1 MPRTRRPS
9 ASSRK
14 ATRRSPSGERDVLL
28 SKLNSRQSLER
39 MLEGVVMPPDPREE
53 ARAVPEPVPA
63 PIPTVE
69 VTRIT
74 SQEIRQDQMRQADMT
89 LVEAMRRPPSGPRR
103 IKVEQGTHEPSP
115 HEAMIA
121 SRASRIEQRER
132 EPIMASVDDWSAPFE
147 TPPSLEALESLA
159 GDLCV
164 PHCDPRLFLPQ
175 FTPAT
180 ADLAWAERYAWWRQI
195 RAPFIRWVPVGRE
208 ASGASAGVR
217 SVSEGEEKRT
227 SVFARLWHRVDE
239 EVIELKHKE
248 EEIITG
254 IEESWGVPVMVP
266 RLAPMRVLA
275 GFAVLFLVVSLPA
288 LAVSFGNSLNRS
300 WVEVQEAGAS
310 VSEGVG
316 QALGSSVPSVQALSD
331 VSSRLRRADQALGRV
346 SAIAVALA
354 EAVPATRNRYAAA
367 RSLIRAGELSTQA
380 ATLLRQGMDRALAA
394 QVTHPVERLDAFRT
408 YLSAALP
415 LVDEAA
421 ALASRADPEDLPE
434 ELRSSVAELSSM
446 LGAAQGV
453 LRESDAMT
461 SLLAFVAG
469 KQETRTY
476 LLVFQNTAELR
487 PSGGFMGSVA
497 EITVDRGEIKRV
509 RVPGGGPY
517 DLRSE
522 LREHVA
528 PPGPLQL
535 IASRWEFQDANW
547 FPDFAATADKIR
559 WFWSRSGQPTLD
571 GVVAVNSTLLEKL
584 LAFTGPIE
592 MPEYGKTLT
601 AENVLFETQKA
612 VELEYDKTE
621 NAPKKIIGDLF
632 PLVLKQLREVPAER
646 APELLAVF
654 ADSLRSKDI
663 QIWLTRP
670 EEQEQVTRF
679 GWLGRLAPSSG
690 DALAI
695 VEANIAGQKTDT
707 SIDENVLHEVEI
719 SEDGSIIDTV
729 TLTRTHKASKGE
741 LFRGVNNVS
750 YVRFYVPEGS
760 ELLAAEG
767 FHPPSQGLFKNIPPE
782 EGQDPHLASLIQPQ
796 GQSQG
801 LHVTRE
807 FGRTAFGGWL
817 QLEPGV
823 TSVTKIRY
831 RLPMTAFDITRR
843 LNPADGSASGRPAY
857 LGLLTSQSGK
867 PGRTLESRVT
877 YPEQWRV
884 AWPSPD
890 ASTLSTPWDRDRAF
904 ALLFDLPHEE
914 AR

>member
-1 MPRTRRPS
+1 
-9 ASSRK
+9 
-14 ATRRSPSGERDVLL
+14 
-28 SKLNSRQSLER
+28 
-39 MLEGVVMPPDPREE
+39 
-53 ARAVPEPVPA
+53 
-63 PIPTVE
+63 
-69 VTRIT
+69 
-74 SQEIRQDQMRQADMT
+74 
-89 LVEAMRRPPSGPRR
+89 
-103 IKVEQGTHEPSP
+103 
-115 HEAMIA
+115 
-121 SRASRIEQRER
+121 
-132 EPIMASVDDWSAPFE
+132 
-147 TPPSLEALESLA
+147 
-159 GDLCV
+159 
-164 PHCDPRLFLPQ
+164 
-175 FTPAT
+175 
-180 ADLAWAERYAWWRQI
+180 
-195 RAPFIRWVPVGRE
+195 
-208 ASGASAGVR
+208 
-217 SVSEGEEKRT
+217 
-227 SVFARLWHRVDE
+227 
-239 EVIELKHKE
+239 
-248 EEIITG
+248 
-254 IEESWGVPVMVP
+254 
-266 RLAPMRVLA
+266 
-275 GFAVLFLVVSLPA
+275 
-288 LAVSFGNSLNRS
+288 
-300 WVEVQEAGAS
+300 
-310 VSEGVG
+310 
-316 QALGSSVPSVQALSD
+316 
-331 VSSRLRRADQALGRV
+331 
-346 SAIAVALA
+346 
-354 EAVPATRNRYAAA
+354 
-367 RSLIRAGELSTQA
+367 
-380 ATLLRQGMDRALAA
+380 
-394 QVTHPVERLDAFRT
+394 
-408 YLSAALP
+408 
-415 LVDEAA
+415 
-421 ALASRADPEDLPE
+421 
-434 ELRSSVAELSSM
+434 
-446 LGAAQGV
+446 
-453 LRESDAMT
+453 
-461 SLLAFVAG
+461 
-469 KQETRTY
+469 
-476 LLVFQNTAELR
+476 
-487 PSGGFMGSVA
+487 MGSVA

-559 WFWSRSGQPTLD
+559 WFWSRSGQPTVD

-584 LAFTGPIE
+584 LAFTGPID

-654 ADSLRSKDI
+654 ADALRSKDV

-670 EEQEQVTRF
+670 EEQEQVARF
-679 GWLGRLAPSSG
+679 GWLGRLPPASG

-707 SIDENVLHEVEI
+707 SIEESVLHEVEI
-719 SEDGSIIDTV
+719 AEDGSIIDTV
-729 TLTRTHKASKGE
+729 TLTRTHKAAKGE

-760 ELLAAEG
+760 QLLAAEG
-767 FHPPSQGLFKNIPPE
+767 FHPPSAGLFKNIPPE

-801 LHVTRE
+801 LTVTRE

-823 TSVTKIRY
+823 TSVTKLRY

-867 PGRTLESRVT
+867 AGRALEIRVT

-890 ASTLSTPWDRDRAF
+890 TSAMSTVWDRDRAF
-904 ALLFDLPHEE
+904 ALLFDLAHEE
-914 AR
+914 KR